1 MAVETKSSD
10 NPKFDKLAGELE
22 SWSILEIAQFGKF
35 LQERWGV
42 SAAPVAVAAAPGA
55 GGGAAA
61 AAEAEEKTEFTVV
74 LKEAGASKI
83 NVIKTVRELTGLG
96 LKEAKDLVDGAPKP
110 VKENV
115 GKDEA
120 DSIKKKLED
129 AGATVELK

>member
-1 MAVETKSSD
+1 MAVET
-10 NPKFDKLAGELE
+10 NPKFEKLAGELE
-22 SWSILEIAQFGKF
+22 SWSILEIAKFGTY

-55 GGGAAA
+55 GGAA
-61 AAEAEEKTEFTVV
+61 AAEVEEKTEFTVI

-96 LKEAKDLVDGAPKP
+96 LKEAKDLVDGAPKA

-120 DSIKKKLED
+120 EAVKKKLED

>member
-1 MAVETKSSD
+1 MAVETD
-10 NPKFDKLAGELE
+10 TAKFDKLVKDIEGL
-22 SWSILEIAQFGKF
+22 SILEIAQFGKF

-42 SAAPVAVAAAPGA
+42 SAAPVAVAAAGGA
-55 GGGAAA
+55 AGGAAA
-61 AAEAEEKTEFTVV
+61 EAVEEKTEFSVI

-83 NVIKTVRELTGLG
+83 NVIKTVREITGLG

-120 DSIKKKLED
+120 EAIKKKLDD
-129 AGATVELK
+129 AGATTELK